1 MQQPYDL
8 TMTILFLRTYA
19 KSKEVMDRNDESAD
33 MQGVIADL
41 VWEHRKEQIEQ
52 MKAERDGR

>member
-1 MQQPYDL
+1 
-8 TMTILFLRTYA
+8 MTILFLRTYA